1 MKKRMLMAGV
11 ALAFA
16 SAAWGQCP
24 NFGPVTAPSQATVQP
39 YGSHQDQFMLVS
51 WDSVEDA
58 MRYTIYWEI
67 PVDHEVDPSGDV
79 VELDEPRASFV
90 ALGTVDALLDSEVQR
105 LVVEMGDSEPSGWG
119 VTADVEAHGRWVSS
133 PMTTA
138 SLIDPPEATAV
149 EAVSWAEVKA
159 TASSE

>member
-24 NFGPVTAPSQATVQP
+24 SSNVPAPSQATAES
-39 YGSHQDQFMLVS
+39 YGSHQDQFMLVT
-51 WDSVEDA
+51 WESVEDA

-67 PVDHEVDPSGDV
+67 LVAYEVDPSGEL
-79 VELDEPRASFV
+79 VELDEARPAFV
-90 ALGTVDALLDSEVQR
+90 PVGRLDAVLDNEVQR
-105 LVVEMGDSEPSGWG
+105 LVVGMGDSEPTGWG
-119 VTADVEAHGRWVSS
+119 VTADVDVHGEWVSS

-138 SLIDPPEATAV
+138 SLIAPPEATAV
-149 EAVSWAEVKA
+149 EAVSWAEIKA
-159 TASSE
+159 TASE

>member
-24 NFGPVTAPSQATVQP
+24 SSAVPAPSMVVAEPFGNQQE
-39 YGSHQDQFMLVS
+39 QFMLIS
-51 WDSVEDA
+51 WDSVEEVT
-58 MRYTIYWEI
+58 RYTIYWEI
-67 PVDHEVDPSGDV
+67 LVDHQVDPSGEV
-79 VELDEPRASFV
+79 VELDEPRLSFV
-90 ALGTVDALLDSEVQR
+90 PLSTVDALLDSETQSAVF
-105 LVVEMGDSEPSGWG
+105 ETGDSEPTGWG
-119 VTADVEAHGRWVSS
+119 VTADVSFHGEWKSS

-138 SLIDPPEATAV
+138 ALIAPEAATSV

-159 TASSE
+159 NASE

>member
-1 MKKRMLMAGV
+1 MEKRMLMAGV

-24 NFGPVTAPSQATVQP
+24 SSDVLAPSQATVQP

-51 WDSVEDA
+51 WESVEDA
-58 MRYTIYWEI
+58 TRYTIYWEI
-67 PVDHEVDPSGDV
+67 FVDYQVDPSGEA
-79 VELDEPRASFV
+79 VELDEPRTSFV
-90 ALGTVDALLDSEVQR
+90 PLGTVDALLDSEMQR
-105 LVVEMGDSEPSGWG
+105 AVFGTGDSEPTGWG
-119 VTADVEAHGRWVSS
+119 VTADVDVHGEWVSS

-138 SLIDPPEATAV
+138 SLVVPETTTAV

-159 TASSE
+159 TAAE

>member
-24 NFGPVTAPSQATVQP
+24 NFDVPAPSQATVQP

-51 WDSVEDA
+51 WESVEDA
-58 MRYTIYWEI
+58 TRYTIYWEI
-67 PVDHEVDPSGDV
+67 LVDFEVDSSGEV

-90 ALGTVDALLDSEVQR
+90 PVGRLDAVLDNEVQR
-105 LVVEMGDSEPSGWG
+105 LVVEMGDSEPTGWG
-119 VTADVEAHGRWVSS
+119 VSADVSAHGRWVSS

-138 SLIDPPEATAV
+138 SLVDPPEATAV
-149 EAVSWAEVKA
+149 KAVSWAEVKT